1 MGNALMM
8 EFIFPN
14 CLNFNYLLVC
24 LHSRNFS
31 VWPSVAWQLNCLVDF
46 ELYFLGKLSN
56 VVILI

>member
-1 MGNALMM
+1 MM